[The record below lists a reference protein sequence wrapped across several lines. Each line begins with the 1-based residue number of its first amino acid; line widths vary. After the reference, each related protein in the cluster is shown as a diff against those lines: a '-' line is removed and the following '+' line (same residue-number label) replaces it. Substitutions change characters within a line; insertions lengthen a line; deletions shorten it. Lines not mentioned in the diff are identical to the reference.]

1 MLSLRQAASQQ
12 SKASFDCI
20 RFAIFVLGYWLFGN
34 VSIWDNESTAI
45 KHFLTEFARLAQTA
59 IEKVAQWFVWIC
71 KQVGQLND
79 CELRRADSEIMDLVD
94 GRYDGRIRRFENRY
108 GGLSR

>member
-1 MLSLRQAASQQ
+1 MIAFYCFFTPQ
-12 SKASFDCI
+12 
-20 RFAIFVLGYWLFGN
+20 
-34 VSIWDNESTAI
+34 NEKHHGFSVRSHMVMQVT
-45 KHFLTEFARLAQTA
+45 HFLTEFARLAQTV

-79 CELRRADSEIMDLVD
+79 CELRRADSEIKDLVD

>member
-1 MLSLRQAASQQ
+1 MSKWINYRAWTVSMYML
-12 SKASFDCI
+12 CP
-20 RFAIFVLGYWLFGN
+20 LFYH
-34 VSIWDNESTAI
+34 S
-45 KHFLTEFARLAQTA
+45 EFARLAQTA

-79 CELRRADSEIMDLVD
+79 CELRRADSEIKDLVD
-94 GRYDGRIRRFENRY
+94 GRYDGRIRRFENHH

>member
-1 MLSLRQAASQQ
+1 MIVHGL
-12 SKASFDCI
+12 CPC
-20 RFAIFVLGYWLFGN
+20 FGGRGGRYGD
-34 VSIWDNESTAI
+34 ILWDNESTAI

-71 KQVGQLND
+71 KQVGLLND
-79 CELRRADSEIMDLVD
+79 CELRRADSEIKDLVD
-94 GRYDGRIRRFENRY
+94 GRYDGRIKRFENHH

>member
-1 MLSLRQAASQQ
+1 MKQKKFTMSTQ
-12 SKASFDCI
+12 KADYHLQTVKYDI
-20 RFAIFVLGYWLFGN
+20 L
-34 VSIWDNESTAI
+34 WDNEFTAI
-45 KHFLTEFARLAQTA
+45 KHFLTEFARVAQTA

-71 KQVGQLND
+71 KQVGQLID